1 MSPYFVQAATEHARD
16 ALRRLQD
23 MKTAVTSVTSAVE
36 KIEENCTNR
45 GKRGNGEG
53 YCRIWTSLRTITY
66 ILMKFANVSIYRYI
80 CTIACCELLFLC
92 ISYCTSTSKSKC
104 MNLHHQNCWCQH
116 LLTSTIVYL
125 YTEVMC
131 KQHLNVSRVSI
142 VCSKVVRNSSLA
154 GKYVVLYWSYT
165 SLAMHCLPIYYI
177 IYIYYTITYTY
188 YIYNYIY
195 NYIYILQYIIYTRV
209 TGALWLHICLISF
222 MVTLF
227 DITSV
232 GRLMKY
238 PSLVVSQSRSI
249 TCSFLL
255 HMYYK
260 TWWAGWLNHV
270 VHPQKE
276 PGVCWVYNF
285 LFVLLRTNL
294 IIWDWI
300 LNDVTYVA
308 HRLVIF
314 WERDSYLLLLL
325 LLL

>member
-1 MSPYFVQAATEHARD
+1 MHCSLLWTSFLMHQLLYKHLKVKVHEPPSPKLLMSASSHLNNCVFVH
-16 ALRRLQD
+16 
-23 MKTAVTSVTSAVE
+23 
-36 KIEENCTNR
+36 
-45 GKRGNGEG
+45 RGNVQTASERQPCINRVFQG
-53 YCRIWTSLRTITY
+53 SPQ
-66 ILMKFANVSIYRYI
+66 
-80 CTIACCELLFLC
+80 LLFGW
-92 ISYCTSTSKSKC
+92 KVR
-104 MNLHHQNCWCQH
+104 
-116 LLTSTIVYL
+116 STIL
-125 YTEVMC
+125 
-131 KQHLNVSRVSI
+131 
-142 VCSKVVRNSSLA
+142 
-154 GKYVVLYWSYT
+154 
-165 SLAMHCLPIYYI
+165 I
-177 IYIYYTITYTY
+177 IHFTGNALSPNIS
-188 YIYNYIY
+188 
-195 NYIYILQYIIYTRV
+195 RV
-209 TGALWLHICLISF
+209 TGTLWLHICLISF

-260 TWWAGWLNHV
+260 TWWAGWLNYV

-294 IIWDWI
+294 IIWDWM
-300 LNDVTYVA
+300 LKDVTYVA
-308 HRLVIF
+308 HRLIIF